1 MTVKRTLFFA
11 LMALLSWLSCA
22 VWAGDG
28 IPVGNAIFYPSIEA
42 VYTHSDNIYL
52 QDATMPYGNTSGSWW
67 AIRPM
72 VGWEFPFQQSYV
84 RLDLGYQY
92 QDYSSGYNINTH
104 DTYTADLKGIFKF
117 GNGHSFT
124 IQDNFIRGLQEVS
137 KFDPGYEQY
146 YSNTPFNNNAF
157 RAGLDFAVNK
167 LNTLG
172 VYGLYNTV
180 SFSDV
185 NATHQSPF
193 FDYHQ
198 AGGGLLWKYNFR
210 PAATFL
216 VDVQYLENRPDQK
229 VWDSTL
235 YTNVNA
241 KKYDQWQV
249 LTGVDGDLGTMLK
262 GYAKIGWSRLRFQD
276 NFSDFNGF
284 VADVGLSLKASE
296 FFSVDFKANRTPYQS
311 AYNINNYYTS
321 SGAEVDLHHQVSRY
335 IFWAAGYRYQ
345 ENAYP
350 DRTEA
355 YPLGPMVPTTDEFL
369 GSAGQTRS
377 DKISRAF
384 AELGYHFNKQFSLKA
399 NYQYEDRNSNIK
411 YLDSYYLALRRPYS
425 YTENR
430 FSISAQFGW

>member
-1 MTVKRTLFFA
+1 MTVKSKVLFA
-11 LMALLSWLSCA
+11 LVIALSCA
-22 VWAGDG
+22 AWAGDG
-28 IPVGNAIFYPSIEA
+28 IPMGNAVFYPSVEA
-42 VYTHSDNIYL
+42 IYTHSDNIFL
-52 QDATMPYGNTSGSWW
+52 QDASMPYGNTSGSWW
-67 AIRPM
+67 SIRPM
-72 VGWEFPFQQSYV
+72 FGFEFPFQQSYV

-92 QDYSSGYNINTH
+92 QDYQTYNLSTH

-124 IQDNFIRGLQEVS
+124 FQDNFISGLQEVS

-262 GYAKIGWSRLRFQD
+262 GYAKIGWSRLRFR
-276 NFSDFNGF
+276 NNASDFSGF